1 MCFIQVFYLR
11 VNVCCVAI
19 LCIEGEIYVFTGIS
33 VNSKFCGCD
42 YVVGQTYDLKGLTEY
57 LG

>member
-1 MCFIQVFYLR
+1 M
-11 VNVCCVAI
+11 CCVAI

-42 YVVGQTYDLKGLTEY
+42 YVVGQIYDLKGLTEY